1 MRRSRLV
8 ERATTDEDD
17 ELDSWGSDDDDEDEE
32 VDGDQSEVKEETKSL
47 RNEDIGPD
55 GSPEK
60 ESEKEPEKQADTKGK
75 LICFNFSKNSIAFFS
90 IGGKSGGSVHSK

>member
-17 ELDSWGSDDDDEDEE
+17 ELDSWGSDDDDEDEK
-32 VDGDQSEVKEETKSL
+32 VDVDQAEVKEETKSL

-55 GSPEK
+55 GTPEQ
-60 ESEKEPEKQADTKGK
+60 ESAKVPEQPADTKGEIPF
-75 LICFNFSKNSIAFFS
+75 L
-90 IGGKSGGSVHSK
+90 

>member
-17 ELDSWGSDDDDEDEE
+17 ELDSWGSDDDDEDEK
-32 VDGDQSEVKEETKSL
+32 VDEEKSEVKEETKSL

-55 GSPEK
+55 GSPEQ
-60 ESEKEPEKQADTKGK
+60 ESAKEPEQPVDTKGK
-75 LICFNFSKNSIAFFS
+75 TVIFCEAL
-90 IGGKSGGSVHSK
+90 